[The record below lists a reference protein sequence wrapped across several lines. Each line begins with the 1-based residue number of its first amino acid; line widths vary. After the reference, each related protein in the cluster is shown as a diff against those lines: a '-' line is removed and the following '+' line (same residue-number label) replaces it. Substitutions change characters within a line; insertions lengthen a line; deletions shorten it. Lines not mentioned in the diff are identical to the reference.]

1 MTDTLKPAELDLE
14 ALKKVALEATPGPW
28 TKEVSVY
35 SNGSLNAHFA
45 VRTVDKQPE
54 HPWSPRFITFM
65 TGTLRS
71 DLRVNDI
78 KGAKYCRECEMWH
91 LGWSREIGV
100 DVRADAKAEADAN
113 HIATFDPPTV
123 LSLLTRIEALEAERD
138 ELKLAICGGED
149 APGYAA
155 SLSNEKILQVL
166 KDNYTSWKRDSE
178 LAWDG
183 ETANTWKARALS
195 AEAQRDRMREALT
208 ALRNRVYQRT
218 PSERWHLFRQAVED
232 ADAALSQGTGGSSG
246 AGE

>member
-14 ALKKVALEATPGPW
+14 ALKKVALDHDAPHEHARPW
-28 TKEVSVY
+28 E
-35 SNGSLNAHFA
+35 
-45 VRTVDKQPE
+45 R
-54 HPWSPRFITFM
+54 
-65 TGTLRS
+65 RS
-71 DLRVNDI
+71 DYLVKRRNPSN
-78 KGAKYCRECEMWH
+78 E
-91 LGWSREIGV
+91 
-100 DVRADAKAEADAN
+100 
-113 HIATFDPPTV
+113 HIATSREYADYIANFDPPTV

-138 ELKLAICGGED
+138 ALKLAICGGED

-166 KDNYTSWKRDSE
+166 KDNYASWKRDSE

-218 PSERWHLFRQAVED
+218 PSERWHLFQQAVEN
-232 ADAALSQGTGGSSG
+232 ADAALSQGSG
-246 AGE
+246 EEG